1 MEAISIYMKI
11 NTIVTKENGIVVEGN
26 DVKEPMLKTQLL
38 VLPNKLKQIRRFL
51 IVEKKLFRLF
61 HKFSSKLFKEF

>member
-11 NTIVTKENGIVVEGN
+11 NAIVTKENGIVVEGN

-38 VLPNKLKQIRRFL
+38 VLPNKLKQIRRFIRRFL

-61 HKFSSKLFKEF
+61 HKFSSKL